1 MKCIK
6 LSVYHVLNNYF
17 KHLYWQ
23 KINVN
28 IASPFLCFI
37 LNFDFEIKNTEFSS
51 EVDYTPMNLE
61 LTSSG
66 YMPRLWAQFSVV
78 EHIHLL
84 L

>member
-37 LNFDFEIKNTEFSS
+37 LNFDFEKKIQ
-51 EVDYTPMNLE
+51 NLAQ
-61 LTSSG
+61 
-66 YMPRLWAQFSVV
+66 RL
-78 EHIHLL
+78 IIDP
-84 L
+84 